1 MTPEDLRAWQAH
13 MGYTYDTAAQALGMS
28 RSSYAAMIAGTSRID
43 MRTSLACAAIAT
55 GLKPWSANNSCK
67 PE

>member
-1 MTPEDLRAWQAH
+1 
-13 MGYTYDTAAQALGMS
+13 MGYTYDTASQALGMS
-28 RSSYAAMIAGTSRID
+28 RSSYAAMIAGISRID

-55 GLKPWSANNSCK
+55 GLEPWAANNPCK